1 MSLGPGPLQIAQDA
15 MRSSRLS
22 WLVAGSVS
30 VVVLIVNSLTMAPTV
45 TLVDSGELIVAARG
59 LGVAHPPGFPL
70 YCILAHVAS
79 YLPLGNIAR
88 RVNFASG
95 LFAAVASGIVCLI
108 VAEVMLSDRL
118 RASNRLR
125 PGPSTGKAKRRDKKS
140 DSGAQAGPE
149 PQVLVYL
156 RQVVP
161 CIFAGLAIA
170 FSRTLW
176 GYSTIAEVYTL
187 NSLLIAL
194 IVLLMLRWR
203 RARTEVPA
211 AYVRSGSGQERGE
224 RSGIPAVSAFGDGY
238 LYCAAVLFGLALG
251 VHHVTVG
258 LLLPGL
264 AAFVFATEG
273 LPFFGSKRLV
283 LAALVSVAGLVAVYA
298 YLPIAAGRAPV
309 LNWGDPTT
317 LGRIWLHISGWQY
330 RVFLQFSA
338 NRIGD
343 MILEFFR
350 FYGRE
355 FGPAW
360 LPIVTGL
367 AVLGFVRLCRTR
379 NFAMAALLGLVIA
392 ADLAYGLSYEI
403 AEDKDAYYLP
413 LLIVTAILA
422 GLGTAVLLQFIQR
435 KLAARTA
442 PVVAATVLI
451 GLLPGITFATNLPF
465 NNRSHY
471 YIARD
476 YLNNIL
482 STVGPGGTLFTL
494 DWQVYSPLMYVRE
507 IERVRTDVVAIDVN
521 LLRRS
526 WYDSYLER
534 EYPDLALNTRG
545 PMDEFLAE
553 LKHWEA
559 DPDAYK
565 NAAMTERINNKF
577 VQMIM
582 AFIDCQSRKAPVFI
596 TLDLAANLGGDNPE
610 LIKSITGAYQLVPD
624 GLVFR
629 LVTDRGFRE
638 PDNPVLETRGLFDG
652 SLSFDADDVVRT
664 KVIPVYL
671 NMMVNRGRYLAGHG
685 QYERAIEAYRAA
697 LDLEPDFSFARQSL
711 AETSAAIEKST
722 VEKAAARK
730 TPSEPGR

>member
-1 MSLGPGPLQIAQDA
+1 

-22 WLVAGSVS
+22 WLAAGSVS
-30 VVVLIVNSLTMAPTV
+30 VVVLIVNCLTMAPTV

-59 LGVAHPPGFPL
+59 LGIAHPPGFPL

-79 YLPLGNIAR
+79 YLPLGEIAR

-108 VAEVMLSDRL
+108 VAEVMLSDQVRL
-118 RASNRLR
+118 SHRLH
-125 PGPSTGKAKRRDKKS
+125 PGPSAGKAKRRDKKS
-140 DSGAQAGPE
+140 DGTQAVRQ
-149 PQVLVYL
+149 PQLLAYL
-156 RQVVP
+156 RQAAA
-161 CIFAGLAIA
+161 CIFAGFTIA

-194 IVLLMLRWR
+194 IIVLMLRWR
-203 RARTEVPA
+203 RARTEA
-211 AYVRSGSGQERGE
+211 AAEYARSGSGPGRGKALE
-224 RSGIPAVSAFGDGY
+224 SPDPSNSGDGY
-238 LYCAAVLFGLALG
+238 LYYAAVLFGLALG

-264 AAFVFATEG
+264 AAFVYATEG
-273 LPFFGSKRLV
+273 SRFFRSKRLV
-283 LAALVSVAGLVAVYA
+283 LAALVSIAGLVAVYA
-298 YLPIAAGRAPV
+298 YLPIAARRAPA

-317 LGRIWLHISGWQY
+317 LGRIWLHVSGWQY

-343 MILEFFR
+343 MTVEFFR
-350 FYGRE
+350 FYARE

-360 LPIVTGL
+360 LPIVTAL

-379 NFAMAALLGLVIA
+379 NLAMAAFLGLVIA

-422 GLGTAVLLQFIQR
+422 GFGTAVLLEFIQR

-442 PVVAATVLI
+442 PAVAATVFI
-451 GLLPGITFATNLPF
+451 GLLAWITFATNLPF
-465 NNRSHY
+465 SNRSHY

-476 YLNNIL
+476 YINNIL
-482 STVGPGGTLFTL
+482 STVGPGGTLLTL

-526 WYDSYLER
+526 WYYGYLER
-534 EYPDLALNTRG
+534 EYPDLVQNARG
-545 PMDEFLAE
+545 PTDEFLDE

-577 VQMIM
+577 VHMIM
-582 AFIDCQSRKAPVFI
+582 AFIDYQSRKAPVFI

-629 LVTDRGFRE
+629 LLTDRGFSD

-671 NMMVNRGRYLAGHG
+671 NMMVNRGRYLAAHG
-685 QYERAIEAYRAA
+685 RYDRAVETYRAA

-711 AETSAAIEKST
+711 AEANAAIDKST
-722 VEKAAARK
+722 VDKAAARR
-730 TPSEPGR
+730 TTGDPR

>member
-1 MSLGPGPLQIAQDA
+1 
-15 MRSSRLS
+15 MRSRRLS
-22 WLVAGSVS
+22 WLIAGTVS
-30 VVVLIVNSLTMAPTV
+30 VVVLIVNWLTMAPTV

-70 YCILAHVAS
+70 YCALAHVACF
-79 YLPLGNIAR
+79 LPIGDIAK

-95 LFAAVASGIVCLI
+95 FFSAVASGFVCLV
-108 VAEVMLSDRL
+108 VAEVMLSDQVR
-118 RASNRLR
+118 RSDQSRVAS
-125 PGPSTGKAKRRDKKS
+125 GKAKGRSRKS
-140 DSGAQAGPE
+140 EPDAETIPRNRIPHYLSQA
-149 PQVLVYL
+149 
-156 RQVVP
+156 VP
-161 CIFAGLAIA
+161 CIFAGLTIA

-176 GYSTIAEVYTL
+176 GYATIAEVYTL

-194 IVLLMLRWR
+194 IILLMLRWR
-203 RARTEVPA
+203 RARTEAPA
-211 AYVRSGSGQERGE
+211 GNAISNAERRSVEGTGKPV
-224 RSGIPAVSAFGDGY
+224 IAAPGDRY
-238 LYCAAVLFGLALG
+238 LYSAALIFGLALG

-264 AAFVFATEG
+264 AAFVYATDG
-273 LPFFGSKRLV
+273 FRFFRSKRFV
-283 LAALVSVAGLVAVYA
+283 LAALVSVAGLVGVYA
-298 YLPIAAGRAPV
+298 YLPIAAHRAPV

-317 LGRIWLHISGWQY
+317 LGRIWLHVSGWQY

-338 NRIGD
+338 NRIED
-343 MILEFFR
+343 MALEFFR

-355 FGPAW
+355 FGPPW

-367 AVLGFVRLCRTR
+367 AVLGFWRLWRTK
-379 NFAMAALLGLVIA
+379 NWAMAAFLGLVIA
-392 ADLAYGLSYEI
+392 TDLGYGLSYEI

-422 GLGTAVLLQFIQR
+422 GLGTHVALRFIQR
-435 KLAARTA
+435 KLTARA
-442 PVVAATVLI
+442 GLAVAGAVLI
-451 GLLPGITFATNLPF
+451 GVLPWITFAANFPF

-476 YLNNIL
+476 YVDNIL
-482 STVGPGGTLFTL
+482 GSVGSGGTLLTL

-526 WYDSYLER
+526 WYYGYLER
-534 EYPDLALNTRG
+534 EYPDLVQNTRG
-545 PMDEFLAE
+545 PMDEFLGE
-553 LKHWEA
+553 LRHWEA

-565 NAAMTERINNKF
+565 ETAMTARINDRF
-577 VQMIM
+577 IQMIM
-582 AFIDCQSRKAPVFI
+582 AFIAFQSRKAPVYM
-596 TLDLAANLGGDNPE
+596 TLDIAANLGGDNPQ
-610 LIKSITGAYQLVPD
+610 LAKSIAGAYQLVPD

-629 LVTDRGFRE
+629 LLTDRGFSE
-638 PDNPVLETRGLFDG
+638 PASPALETRGLFDG

-671 NMMVNRGRYLAGHG
+671 NMKVNRGRYLAAHG
-685 QYERAIEAYRAA
+685 RYDRAIESYRAA

-711 AETSAAIEKST
+711 AEANAAIEKASA
-722 VEKAAARK
+722 EKATVDK
-730 TPSEPGR
+730 TIDGPVR

>member
-1 MSLGPGPLQIAQDA
+1 
-15 MRSSRLS
+15 MRSRRLS
-22 WLVAGSVS
+22 WLIAGTVS
-30 VVVLIVNSLTMAPTV
+30 VVVLIVNWLTMAPTV

-70 YCILAHVAS
+70 YCALAHVACF
-79 YLPLGNIAR
+79 LPIGDIAK

-95 LFAAVASGIVCLI
+95 FFSAVASGFVCLV
-108 VAEVMLSDRL
+108 VAEVMLSDQVR
-118 RASNRLR
+118 RSDQSRVAS
-125 PGPSTGKAKRRDKKS
+125 GKAKGRSRKS
-140 DSGAQAGPE
+140 EPDAETIPRNRIPHYLSQA
-149 PQVLVYL
+149 
-156 RQVVP
+156 VP
-161 CIFAGLAIA
+161 CIFAGLTIA

-176 GYSTIAEVYTL
+176 GYATIAEVYTL

-194 IVLLMLRWR
+194 IILLMLRWR
-203 RARTEVPA
+203 RARTEAPA
-211 AYVRSGSGQERGE
+211 GNAISNAERRSVEGTGKPV
-224 RSGIPAVSAFGDGY
+224 IAAPGDRY
-238 LYCAAVLFGLALG
+238 LYSAALIFGLALG

-264 AAFVFATEG
+264 AAFVYATDG
-273 LPFFGSKRLV
+273 FRFFRSKRFV
-283 LAALVSVAGLVAVYA
+283 LAALVSVAGLVGVYA
-298 YLPIAAGRAPV
+298 YLPIAAHRAPV

-317 LGRIWLHISGWQY
+317 LGRIWLHVSGWQY

-338 NRIGD
+338 NRIED
-343 MILEFFR
+343 MALEFFR

-355 FGPAW
+355 FGPPW

-367 AVLGFVRLCRTR
+367 AVLGFWRLWRTK
-379 NFAMAALLGLVIA
+379 NWAMAAFLGLVIA
-392 ADLAYGLSYEI
+392 TDLGYGLSYEI

-422 GLGTAVLLQFIQR
+422 GLGTHVALRFIQR
-435 KLAARTA
+435 KLTARA
-442 PVVAATVLI
+442 GLAVAAAVLI
-451 GLLPGITFATNLPF
+451 GVLPWITFAANFPF

-476 YLNNIL
+476 YVDNIL
-482 STVGPGGTLFTL
+482 GSVGSGGTLLTL

-526 WYDSYLER
+526 WYYGYLER
-534 EYPDLALNTRG
+534 EYPDLVQNTRG
-545 PMDEFLAE
+545 PMDEFLGE
-553 LKHWEA
+553 LRHWEA

-565 NAAMTERINNKF
+565 ETAMTARINDRF
-577 VQMIM
+577 IQMIM
-582 AFIDCQSRKAPVFI
+582 AFIAFQSRKAPVYM
-596 TLDLAANLGGDNPE
+596 TLDIAANLGGDNPQ
-610 LIKSITGAYQLVPD
+610 LAKSIAGAYQLVPD

-629 LVTDRGFRE
+629 LLTDRGFSE
-638 PDNPVLETRGLFDG
+638 PASPALETRGLFDG

-671 NMMVNRGRYLAGHG
+671 NMKVNRGRYLAAHG
-685 QYERAIEAYRAA
+685 RYDRAIESYRAA

-711 AETSAAIEKST
+711 AEANAAIEKASA
-722 VEKAAARK
+722 EKATVDK
-730 TPSEPGR
+730 TIDEPVR